1 MDTINSRIM
10 KLLCS
15 LVFVLCLP
23 LAAGELVFD
32 SSQKEVRVPIEAK
45 TAILDFQF
53 VNRANESITI
63 SRIDTACACLS
74 PELANDKVDYRPG
87 EQGVLRANF
96 ALGSLSGT
104 LKKKVLVWTS
114 NDPKNKPSIVLTAI
128 VHIPEL
134 ITLKPQTL
142 HWNLD
147 EAPTP
152 KAISIVVQ
160 NDKPVNILGISSTNV
175 HFSHSLR
182 TIRDGFE
189 YELTVTPADTKRTQL
204 SVLRIRNDSSIEHRR
219 KKTAFL
225 VVKRSK

>member
-1 MDTINSRIM
+1 
-10 KLLCS
+10 
-15 LVFVLCLP
+15 VLTQLICG
-23 LAAGELVFD
+23 GELEFLATKKD
-32 SSQKEVRVPIEAK
+32 LHVPIEAR
-45 TAILDFQF
+45 TATLDFQF
-53 VNRANESITI
+53 VNRSNESITI

-74 PELANDKVDYRPG
+74 TKLANDKVEYGPG
-87 EQGVLRANF
+87 EQGLLQANF
-96 ALGSLSGT
+96 SLGSLSGT
-104 LKKKVLVWTS
+104 LKKKVLVWTT

-142 HWNLD
+142 HWALD

-152 KAISIVVQ
+152 KTISITVQ
-160 NDKPVNILGISSTNV
+160 DGKPVHILGISSTNA